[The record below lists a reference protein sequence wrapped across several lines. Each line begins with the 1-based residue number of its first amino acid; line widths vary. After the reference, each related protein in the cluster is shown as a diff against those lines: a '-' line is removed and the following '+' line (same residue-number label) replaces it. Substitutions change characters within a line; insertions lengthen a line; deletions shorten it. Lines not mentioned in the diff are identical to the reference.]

1 MDQQQQSQEQWPPPP
16 QEPRRRSD
24 QILRYSGMATQMAAT
39 IFVGVWGGKK
49 LDEYL
54 KNETP
59 VFTLVFSL
67 LGVVIAMYNVIKD
80 FIKKKP

>member
-1 MDQQQQSQEQWPPPP
+1 
-16 QEPRRRSD
+16 
-24 QILRYSGMATQMAAT
+24 MATQMAAT

>member
-1 MDQQQQSQEQWPPPP
+1 MEQQQSQEQQP
-16 QEPRRRSD
+16 QQPRESRRRSD
-24 QILRYSGMATQMAAT
+24 QIIRYSGMATQMAVT
-39 IFVGVWGGKK
+39 IFLGVWGGKK

-59 VFTLVFSL
+59 VFTLILSL

-80 FIKKKP
+80 FIRKKP